1 MTTTDPLGG
10 SVAPR
15 YGSSSIVDVL
25 PAALSVLTGAPAPD
39 PLGLVDRLSGVR
51 RLVVLLV
58 DGFGYHLIP
67 AAARVGA
74 TIADVHAGKLGELLR
89 LTTGF
94 PSTTPTSLVGLG
106 TGVVP
111 GAHGI
116 LGFHVRVPGT
126 DRVLNHIRWS
136 DDPDPARWQPVPTVF
151 TLAAAAGVATTVIA
165 DGEYEGSG
173 LTVSAYRGS
182 AYRPGAEI
190 DELVAGVRAALHATP
205 RGPALVYAY
214 HPDLDKVGHGF
225 GVASPEWRVTA
236 AEVDRLL
243 GMLVDSLPPDA
254 ALLVTADH
262 GQLDVPADHRFDLAG
277 DSRLREGIT
286 VLAGEPRVRYLHTL
300 PGAAADVAATWSAVL
315 GDAAWVATREEV
327 VDAGLYGPV
336 APEHLDRIGDL
347 VVICRRDYVVIDSG
361 YSPFESML
369 VGYHGAATPAEMEIP
384 LMVVRG
390 SA

>member
-1 MTTTDPLGG
+1 MTGTDPLDG

-15 YGSSSIVDVL
+15 YGSASIVDVL
-25 PAALSVLTGAPAPD
+25 PAVLSALTGEPAPD
-39 PLGLVDRLSGVR
+39 PLGLLDRLAGVR
-51 RLVVLLV
+51 RVVVLLV
-58 DGFGYHLIP
+58 DGFGWHLLP

-74 TIADVHAGKLGELLR
+74 TVADVHAGRLGELLR

-106 TGVVP
+106 TGAVP

-116 LGFHVRVPGT
+116 LGFHVRIPGT
-126 DRVLNHIRWS
+126 DRVLTHVRWA

-151 TLAAAAGVATTVIA
+151 TRAAAAGVATTVVA
-165 DGEYEGSG
+165 AGDYEGSG
-173 LTVSAYRGS
+173 LTVSAYRG
-182 AYRPGAEI
+182 AGYRPGDEI
-190 DELVAGVRAALHATP
+190 DELVAGVRAALAASP

-214 HPDLDKVGHGF
+214 HPDLDVTGHAF
-225 GVASPEWRVTA
+225 GVASPEWGMAA

-243 GMLVDSLPPDA
+243 GMLVGLLPPDA

-262 GQLDVPADHRFDLAG
+262 GQLDVPAGHRFDL
-277 DSRLREGIT
+277 DRDERLRAG
-286 VLAGEPRVRYLHTL
+286 VAMVAGEPRVRYLHTL
-300 PGAAADVAATWSAVL
+300 PGAAADTADTWRGVL
-315 GDAAWVATREEV
+315 GDAARVATREEV

-347 VVICRRDYVVIDSG
+347 VVTCRRDYVVLDSRRAPG
-361 YSPFESML
+361 EATL

-384 LMVVRG
+384 LIVVRG
-390 SA
+390 GA